1 MIKQNIY
8 CFYLKKK
15 DNAEPVRLFDIT
27 ALKHGKITSSIWGT
41 LEDTIITGH
50 ETGEIMLWDMRKK
63 SCEKKI
69 RPHTKTVMDLQ
80 KDRDSS
86 CVISASKDST
96 SRVWFI

>member
-1 MIKQNIY
+1 
-8 CFYLKKK
+8 
-15 DNAEPVRLFDIT
+15 
-27 ALKHGKITSSIWGT
+27 
-41 LEDTIITGH
+41 
-50 ETGEIMLWDMRKK
+50 MRKK

>member
-1 MIKQNIY
+1 MIKQNIH
-8 CFYLKKK
+8 CFYFKKK

-41 LEDTIITGH
+41 LEDIIITGH